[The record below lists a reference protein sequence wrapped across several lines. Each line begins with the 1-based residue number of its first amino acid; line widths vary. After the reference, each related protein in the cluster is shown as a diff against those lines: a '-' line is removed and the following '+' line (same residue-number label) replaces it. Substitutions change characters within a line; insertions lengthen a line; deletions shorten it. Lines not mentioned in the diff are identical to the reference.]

1 MRRLLTTVLLS
12 GLFILPLAG
21 CGEGGGEMEILNI
34 DPRNGPTRGDQP
46 VKILG
51 ENFRT
56 DIGYTVF
63 FGNQRSP
70 SVTIVDPQTMVAT
83 APAYEEEG
91 MVDITI
97 RSDDGSA
104 FRISEVF
111 EYQELSGGVVD
122 RLGEGPEKQE
132 GGGLAY

>member
-1 MRRLLTTVLLS
+1 MRRLFTTAVLLS
-12 GLFILPLAG
+12 FVFPLAG
-21 CGEGGGEMEILNI
+21 CGEGAGEMSILNV
-34 DPRNGPTRGDQP
+34 DPRNGPTQGDQP

-111 EYQELSGGVVD
+111 EYQEISGGVVE

>member
-1 MRRLLTTVLLS
+1 MRTLLS
-12 GLFILPLAG
+12 LFVSALFVLPLAG
-21 CGEGGGEMEILNI
+21 CGESGGEMEILNV
-34 DPRNGPTRGDQP
+34 DPRNGPTRGEQP

-63 FGNQRSP
+63 FGNQKSP
-70 SVTIVDPQTMVAT
+70 TVTIIDPQTMVAT
-83 APAYEEEG
+83 APPYEQEG
-91 MVDITI
+91 RVDITI
-97 RSDDGSA
+97 RADDGQA
-104 FRISEVF
+104 FRISDVF
-111 EYQELSGGVVD
+111 DYQEISGGVVE

>member
-1 MRRLLTTVLLS
+1 MSRFLTTVLLS
-12 GLFILPLAG
+12 GLFIVPLAG
-21 CGEGGGEMEILNI
+21 CGEGGGEMAILNV
-34 DPRNGPTRGDQP
+34 DPRNGPTQGDQP

-83 APAYEEEG
+83 APPYEEEG

-104 FRISEVF
+104 FRVSEVF
-111 EYQELSGGVVD
+111 EYQEISGGVVE

>member
-1 MRRLLTTVLLS
+1 
-12 GLFILPLAG
+12 
-21 CGEGGGEMEILNI
+21 MEILNV
-34 DPRNGPTRGDQP
+34 DPRNGPTQGDQP

-70 SVTIVDPQTMVAT
+70 NVTIVDPQTMVAT

-111 EYQELSGGVVD
+111 EYQEISGGVVE